1 VKRELEVLVGQMIEK
16 GVFYGDAVG
25 EFERTFIR
33 GVLEKNGGNRSR
45 AAKSL
50 GIHRN
55 TLGRKLEEL
64 GLNNHHKARK
74 LAAR

>member
-1 VKRELEVLVGQMIEK
+1 MKRELEVLVGQMIEK

-25 EFERTFIR
+25 EFEKTFIKS
-33 GVLEKNGGNRSR
+33 VLEKNRGNRSR

-74 LAAR
+74 PTAR

>member
-1 VKRELEVLVGQMIEK
+1 VKRELEVLVGQMIER

-25 EFERTFIR
+25 EFERTFIKS
-33 GVLEKNGGNRSR
+33 VLEKNGGNRSR

>member
-25 EFERTFIR
+25 EFERTFIKS
-33 GVLEKNGGNRSR
+33 VLEKNGGNRSR

-64 GLNNHHKARK
+64 GLNNHHQARK

>member
-1 VKRELEVLVGQMIEK
+1 MKRELEVLVGQMIEK

-25 EFERTFIR
+25 EFERTFIKS
-33 GVLEKNGGNRSR
+33 VLEKNRGNRSR

-74 LAAR
+74 PTAR

>member
-33 GVLEKNGGNRSR
+33 GVLEKNRGNRSR

-74 LAAR
+74 PTAR

>member
-25 EFERTFIR
+25 EFERTFIKS
-33 GVLEKNGGNRSR
+33 VLEKNRGNRSR

-74 LAAR
+74 PTAR

>member
-1 VKRELEVLVGQMIEK
+1 MKRELEVLVGQMIEK

-25 EFERTFIR
+25 EFERTFIW

-74 LAAR
+74 TAAR